1 MCFGSQVKEL
11 RKTHGAMNSIFFLLL
26 VIALSETTCA
36 DDLRRRGD
44 NLRQRQGLADIS
56 SGSERRGDDEAD
68 VIVSLSERH
77 ALDHPLYEQFS
88 GALVEGKS
96 GDIDIPE
103 NDEGFRLLSNTID
116 KKEDE
121 NNSNNNRYQSD
132 WADEDAG
139 EDYGRVN
146 QSARSSNSFLVKD
159 DVTPWQA
166 LLVAALLFPVSLLNL
181 YGFAKFLNVVRAILA
196 TRFFTDS
203 PKIGGL
209 IVEGDEP
216 VVTIQICSFNEI
228 SVVEK
233 TIDAACEV
241 DWPKD
246 KLFVQICDD
255 STDQTIV
262 IIDTLC
268 ARWRAA
274 GVNCERLSRAPDR
287 TGYKAGC
294 LFHHTHRIKGDFV
307 AMFDADHRCEKQFLR
322 RTVPHF
328 FDEKGLSKDNIGLV
342 QVPWAYYNTH
352 RNILTEYDCLGL
364 DVSHVIEQTG
374 RGAYLNCFGFNGT
387 GGIWRKDAIQAG
399 GGWSW
404 DTITEDLDLSYLAH
418 FSGYEFIYLRD
429 IPQQLEVPT
438 GIRAHVQQKHR
449 WTKGFFQVA
458 RKHLWGYLFDPRASL
473 AIKFETVFHLTAAT
487 SYPLTLWVFILVPVV
502 SYFGLMT
509 RFLLWFTVA
518 SFFVYLAAGIITI
531 YGKVAGSNGHYK
543 SFWQRTTRL
552 MYLPTLLLLG
562 NGMMIFETFAIFD
575 GILSDDATFLRTPKE
590 GADGSDEVKGL
601 YLNEMDDNDDD
612 DDDVVED
619 DAESGNTRSV
629 VSDKDEEEIPK
640 HNFHLSRKKPRF
652 FKKHSKFL
660 KDLALGLAGI
670 SFVIYLTGWACILYL
685 TKEDATNARQDIHGL
700 VLVFATLIPAFGLS
714 YIHGRFLYDLLSAK
728 YSKMRRKAEH
738 KRRRSR
744 GDTRRRRRRREMTRR
759 NLIEYA
765 RTTAN
770 QKQGL
775 KVVGRQNE
783 EMSHD
788 SYDRT
793 SRTQNLSSIYSASDR
808 SEPSRR
814 RRATD
819 SFDLD
824 LSVLTGMGEGD
835 SRTTQQSIPSLP
847 AEDIEIASAEEGRS
861 LGILRTIS
869 FVKPENFQTSVLEM
883 DYEDN
888 PDGIE
893 DHDREKSSVP
903 LDKSFRSCERAP
915 SDFASTRKNVGA
927 AGSQND
933 GTSGDERERLSRSQF
948 AHEGSER
955 KDSQLED
962 IYRGGEEGDLEGNIS
977 PGSLPPGGGVS
988 QHQALQH
995 TKERLSRLRLKECNG
1010 SDMAGY

>member
-1 MCFGSQVKEL
+1 MCLSSQQVKKQ
-11 RKTHGAMNSIFFLLL
+11 RKTQGAMNSIFFLLL
-26 VIALSETTCA
+26 VIALSETTVA
-36 DDLRRRGD
+36 DDIGRRGD
-44 NLRQRQGLADIS
+44 NLRQRRGLTDIS
-56 SGSERRGDDEAD
+56 SGSERGGNEETD
-68 VIVSLSERH
+68 VVVSLSERH
-77 ALDHPLYEQFS
+77 APDPPFYDDFS
-88 GALVEGKS
+88 GEAVKGKI
-96 GDIDIPE
+96 GDIDIRE
-103 NDEGFRLLSNTID
+103 SDEGFRLLSNTMD
-116 KKEDE
+116 MKEEE
-121 NNSNNNRYQSD
+121 NNNTTTTTTNNNNNRYQLD

-146 QSARSSNSFLVKD
+146 QSARSFIFIKD
-159 DVTPWQA
+159 DVTPWEV

-209 IVEGDEP
+209 IVEGEEP

-262 IIDTLC
+262 IIDTVC

-294 LFHHTHRIKGDFV
+294 LFHHTKRIKGDFV

-364 DVSHVIEQTG
+364 DISHVIEQTG

-418 FSGYEFIYLRD
+418 FSGYDFIYLRD

-552 MYLPTLLLLG
+552 IYLPTLLLLG

-601 YLNEMDDNDDD
+601 YLDEMDDNDDD
-612 DDDVVED
+612 D
-619 DAESGNTRSV
+619 ESGNTRSV
-629 VSDKDEEEIPK
+629 VSDKDEEEVSK
-640 HNFHLSRKKPRF
+640 HNVLLSREKPRF

-685 TKEDATNARQDIHGL
+685 TKEDATNARQETHGL

-728 YSKMRRKAEH
+728 YSKIRRKAEQ
-738 KRRRSR
+738 KRRRGR
-744 GDTRRRRRRREMTRR
+744 GETRRRRRRREMTRR
-759 NLIEYA
+759 NAIEYA
-765 RTTAN
+765 PTTAD
-770 QKQGL
+770 QKQDL
-775 KVVGRQNE
+775 KVVGRENVE
-783 EMSHD
+783 
-788 SYDRT
+788 SYDKT
-793 SRTQNLSSIYSASDR
+793 SKTQTLSSLYSAGDR
-808 SEPSRR
+808 SEPSRTR
-814 RRATD
+814 RSTG
-819 SFDLD
+819 SFDQD
-824 LSVLTGMGEGD
+824 MSVLTGMGKGD
-835 SRTTQQSIPSLP
+835 DRTTQQSMPFLP
-847 AEDIEIASAEEGRS
+847 AEDIETASAGEGRN

-869 FVKPENFQTSVLEM
+869 FVKPQNFQTSVLEM
-883 DYEDN
+883 EYEDT

-903 LDKSFRSCERAP
+903 LDKTVRSCVRSL
-915 SDFASTRKNVGA
+915 SDLASTRKNVGA
-927 AGSQND
+927 AGSQDDCTNA
-933 GTSGDERERLSRSQF
+933 GERERLSRSPF
-948 AHEGSER
+948 AHECSESKDSRREDNYRGSE
-955 KDSQLED
+955 D
-962 IYRGGEEGDLEGNIS
+962 GDLEANIS
-977 PGSLPPGGGVS
+977 PGSLPPLGGVS
-988 QHQALQH
+988 RHQALKQ
-995 TKERLSRLRLKECNG
+995 TKERLARLRWKE
-1010 SDMAGY
+1010 SMAEF